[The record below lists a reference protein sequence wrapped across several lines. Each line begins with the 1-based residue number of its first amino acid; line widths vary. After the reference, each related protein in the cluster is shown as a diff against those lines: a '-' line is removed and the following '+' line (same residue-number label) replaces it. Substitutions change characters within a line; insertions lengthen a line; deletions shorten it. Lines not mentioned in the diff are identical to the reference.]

1 MLRTNFRF
9 CFLNTGTDVLSLVA
23 TIYIHIRLCVCIYLK
38 IESAK
43 HKPHLTKKRC
53 ANFLLKPTQ
62 IKE

>member
-1 MLRTNFRF
+1 MLKQVFVL
-9 CFLNTGTDVLSLVA
+9 LNTSTDVLSLTA
-23 TIYIHIRLCVCIYLK
+23 TMCVCVCVYLK

-62 IKE
+62 IKV